1 MATSQFFTWKH
12 YVSRFFMIALNLLSA
27 LFLLIVFLNSD
38 YLAPGERLLYV
49 VLAMTLAVN
58 LFYLWVAEFSSVR
71 RLERTVH
78 MARLRRELAELSGEK
93 MS

>member
-1 MATSQFFTWKH
+1 MATSQFLTWKH
-12 YVSRFFMIALNLLSA
+12 HVSRFLVTGLNLLSA
-27 LFLLIVFLNSD
+27 LFVLIIFLNSD

-49 VLAMTLAVN
+49 VLAITLAVN

-78 MARLRRELAELSGEK
+78 MARLQRELSDLSSEK

>member
-1 MATSQFFTWKH
+1 MATSQFLTWKH
-12 YVSRFFMIALNLLSA
+12 HVSRFLVTGLNLLSA

-49 VLAMTLAVN
+49 ILGITLAVN
-58 LFYLWVAEFSSVR
+58 LFYLWGAEFSSVR

-78 MARLRRELAELSGEK
+78 IARLRRELADLSSEK